1 MKARRDPIVAETKK
15 SGKQKSETRKSETRK
30 PETQK
35 PVPGQCIIFKR
46 ADGLYDVEKIDEAGE
61 RATVR
66 AGLKQIEDAYHVARN
81 SLSAGRVLYADH
93 SAPDVFEKYTF
104 LKEPTRTR

>member
-1 MKARRDPIVAETKK
+1 VSETKK
-15 SGKQKSETRKSETRK
+15 SGKQKS
-30 PETQK
+30 ETQK

-46 ADGLYDVEKIDEAGE
+46 ADGLYDVLKVDEAGE

-66 AGLKQIEDAYHVARN
+66 AGLKQIEDAYHIARN

-93 SAPDVFEKYTF
+93 SAPDAFEKYTF
-104 LKEPTRTR
+104 LKEPTRAR

>member
-15 SGKQKSETRKSETRK
+15 SGKQKSETQK

-46 ADGLYDVEKIDEAGE
+46 ADGLYDVQKIDEAGE
-61 RATVR
+61 RAIVR

-104 LKEPTRTR
+104 LKEPTRAR